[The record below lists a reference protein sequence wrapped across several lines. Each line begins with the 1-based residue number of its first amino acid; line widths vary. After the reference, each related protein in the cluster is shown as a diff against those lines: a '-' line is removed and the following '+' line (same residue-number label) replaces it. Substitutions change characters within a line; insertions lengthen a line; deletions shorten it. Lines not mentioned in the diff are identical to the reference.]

1 MQCRGVRFPRVAPSP
16 SRFKLWSMHA
26 GSGIRLPP
34 SAGRRGA
41 PRRPTNL
48 RARPKQHG
56 GGGAVHQAARRG
68 GGGPAGEARVH
79 GQANHTRAGKEGN
92 NNHVSNRVSGVKT
105 QHF

>member
-1 MQCRGVRFPRVAPSP
+1 MKCRGEGFPGVAPAS

-56 GGGAVHQAARRG
+56 GGGAVHQAARRSG
-68 GGGPAGEARVH
+68 GGQAGEAGLHR
-79 GQANHTRAGKEGN
+79 QANHNRAGKEGN
-92 NNHVSNRVSGVKT
+92 NNDVSNRVSGVKT